1 MEKLENKLSYKNK
14 VVVFEKEKIQG
25 FHQSGRNSG
34 VLHCG
39 LSYTPGTLKAE
50 LSVKGI
56 REMIDFA
63 IKNKIDCSQ
72 LLLKLLAF
80 DAICRSKVTN
90 KSYSIRTQ
98 DPVCYGISKI
108 IPFMTQTKQRNEHE
122 TKKQKVLQNQT
133 Y

>member
-1 MEKLENKLSYKNK
+1 MILKGMKITNQLLYQLSYKGTQRCINK
-14 VVVFEKEKIQG
+14 
-25 FHQSGRNSG
+25 NP
-34 VLHCG
+34 
-39 LSYTPGTLKAE
+39 Y
-50 LSVKGI
+50 
-56 REMIDFA
+56 FA

-98 DPVCYGISKI
+98 DPVCYGISKV

-122 TKKQKVLQNQT
+122 TKKQKI
-133 Y
+133 